1 MDSRRK
7 SFALSSP
14 ILRAILTFLFENGKA
29 YPNVITQD
37 KFLISHFL
45 FRDHYF
51 TGVSWSPKSDRVA
64 VNWMNRGQNVS
75 IVSECKDP
83 IWICTEVRKLTPH
96 HFPSLPNDFSFPQ
109 KFREDVPSN
118 GWSTLFSPVLYSR
131 DGASFLVRSPIRGGA
146 EGHFQQIS
154 LVQSSPRSKAE
165 VASFQASE
173 HTITSGIVEVNKI
186 LAWDETSQAV

>member
-1 MDSRRK
+1 MIKLPLKCVFANDISPCHIHAQTFSSHTHVSPFLAGVRSEMDSRRK
-7 SFALSSP
+7 SFVLSSP

-64 VNWMNRGQNVS
+64 VNWMNRGQNIS

-83 IWICTEVRKLTPH
+83 IWICTEVRNARPAR
-96 HFPSLPNDFSFPQ
+96 FPDLPDHKRTKKYFPLPEISRGRPQ
-109 KFREDVPSN
+109 KWLVHALRAHALLARWRLVPH
-118 GWSTLFSPVLYSR
+118 PVS
-131 DGASFLVRSPIRGGA
+131 DPGRG
-146 EGHFQQIS
+146 
-154 LVQSSPRSKAE
+154 
-165 VASFQASE
+165 
-173 HTITSGIVEVNKI
+173 
-186 LAWDETSQAV
+186 

>member
-1 MDSRRK
+1 MYSPAIYLRVTSMPKLFLSPHISPFLAGVRSEMDSRRK
-7 SFALSSP
+7 SFVLSSP

-83 IWICTEVRKLTPH
+83 IWICTEVRNPRRAY
-96 HFPSLPNDFSFPQ
+96 FPDLPEQNKSDFRNSA
-109 KFREDVPSN
+109 R
-118 GWSTLFSPVLYSR
+118 TSPKMV
-131 DGASFLVRSPIRGGA
+131 GPRSP
-146 EGHFQQIS
+146 
-154 LVQSSPRSKAE
+154 SPRS
-165 VASFQASE
+165 
-173 HTITSGIVEVNKI
+173 TR
-186 LAWDETSQAV
+186 